1 MKGRQDFQDPRLG
14 RGRDGEGH
22 EGNQEAGEQCRLSQ
36 ARGSGCTLGD
46 AVGPLQTAQGVEIRR
61 RQGQQEGYSGLG
73 ELEGRK
79 KLKIPASTH
88 LLCVLTE

>member
-1 MKGRQDFQDPRLG
+1 M
-14 RGRDGEGH
+14 
-22 EGNQEAGEQCRLSQ
+22 
-36 ARGSGCTLGD
+36 
-46 AVGPLQTAQGVEIRR
+46 GPLQTAQGVEIRR